1 MGKRLRSKLHSS
13 GGETLVET
21 LTAIVVV
28 VFSSLLLLMSAVVAT
43 RFNQSAKRLSQE
55 YQTAL
60 SQAELR
66 TAAPRPGTVTV
77 TGQVGSK
84 QEIAVDYYTGDNTL
98 TSYVKE
104 GS

>member
-28 VFSSLLLLMSAVVAT
+28 VFSSLLLLMSAAVAT
-43 RFNQSAKRLSQE
+43 RFNQSAKRLSQA

-66 TAAPRPGTVTV
+66 TADPRTGTVTI
-77 TGQVGSK
+77 TGKDGKEQ
-84 QEIAVDYYTGDNTL
+84 QITVDYYTGDNTL
-98 TSYVKE
+98 TSYTKE